1 MDAID
6 TQTTKVTQMREYIKK
21 CRAELSATEVAELAN
36 RLRQYWSASSNKQN
50 YLEKISELE
59 KETQKVLKA
68 RKKAN
73 NIFFVVGILV
83 ALAIH
88 YLNLVDD
95 GNKIIFGFGVFA
107 FIVIKEFSYQLEAN
121 NNSTRQE
128 IWNQQV
134 IFFTHE
140 MSCSG
145 GAYVN
150 YENEYLIAKSSDDNE
165 SKKTLHELYRLSV
178 EIAILHGLKT
188 TLQSVDF

>member
-68 RKKAN
+68 RTKAN

-83 ALAIH
+83 ALAFG
-88 YLNLVDD
+88 LACLGLFRPQLWFNNAFNNAFK
-95 GNKIIFGFGVFA
+95 NKKNSFA
-107 FIVIKEFSYQLEAN
+107 I
-121 NNSTRQE
+121 R
-128 IWNQQV
+128 
-134 IFFTHE
+134 
-140 MSCSG
+140 
-145 GAYVN
+145 
-150 YENEYLIAKSSDDNE
+150 
-165 SKKTLHELYRLSV
+165 
-178 EIAILHGLKT
+178 
-188 TLQSVDF
+188 